1 MKNTGLILFVCAG
14 LLLSGGAILG
24 GSTAWNLFRMSYYFW
39 TTDLGVELGASVL
52 FLSGAL
58 LCLPACWLSTLVP
71 YYHKSMRL
79 LATLMVLVTAAL
91 VLLCTGMS
99 SIMAL
104 SKATRDPAALNNSMY
119 RSLSEEGVDPAV
131 KNAFTAMQIELKCC
145 GIQYHTDWLLH
156 RRNLPPA
163 CCGRLAL
170 GKESDRCVYPIYTNG
185 CLRPAIRELRQY
197 VNSLTAVACGIIV
210 VMAITLFA
218 TSYTLVSG
226 VVEHANKTLQ
236 PMRVA
241 YLTNSP
247 AFLNNFNARNL
258 IPAISP
264 PAQNLNQNIYPSL
277 VPPTNPAFCPS

>member
-79 LATLMVLVTAAL
+79 LATL
-91 VLLCTGMS
+91 
-99 SIMAL
+99 
-104 SKATRDPAALNNSMY
+104 
-119 RSLSEEGVDPAV
+119 
-131 KNAFTAMQIELKCC
+131 KCC
-145 GIQYHTDWLLH
+145 GVQYHTDWLLH
-156 RRNLPPA
+156 RRNVPPA
-163 CCGRLAL
+163 CCGRLSL
-170 GKESDRCVYPIYTNG
+170 GKEIDRCVYPIYTKG

-197 VNSLTAVACGIIV
+197 VNSLTVVACGIIV

-226 VVEHANKTLQ
+226 VVENANKTLH
-236 PMRVA
+236 PLRVA
-241 YLTNSP
+241 YLTNPP
-247 AFLNNFNARNL
+247 AFLNNANARNL

-264 PAQNLNQNIYPSL
+264 PSQNLNQNVYPSL
-277 VPPTNPAFCPS
+277 VPPINPAFCPS